1 MYDATVGAGAFP
13 DDEIRRAFR
22 RLVRLVGQ
30 LEPHLHAGL
39 NMSAIEVMALGEL
52 SCLRLKGCRNTSW
65 RSCSAWRRVRSAG
78 WLPTG
83 ATGLGVT
90 RRDPAN
96 RRYFQ
101 LKLTDSGRASAERIG
116 RDLQAHHQR
125 ILAGM
130 TGEEQRSLLTGLAA
144 LSRVLDADLRP
155 RTPS

>member
-1 MYDATVGAGAFP
+1 LYDATVGAGAFP

-39 NMSAIEVMALGEL
+39 NVSLSEVMALGEL
-52 SCLRLKGCRNTSW
+52 SEVEGLSQHELAQLLGLEKSTVSRLAAGLE
-65 RSCSAWRRVRSAG
+65 RRG
-78 WLPTG
+78 W
-83 ATGLGVT
+83 VSR

-116 RDLQAHHQR
+116 RELQAHHQR

>member
-1 MYDATVGAGAFP
+1 MQGRFP
-13 DDEIRRAFR
+13 DYDIRRAFR

-39 NMSAIEVMALGEL
+39 NVSLSEVMALGEL
-52 SCLRLKGCRNTSW
+52 SEVEGLSQHELAQLLGLEKSTVSRLAAGLE
-65 RSCSAWRRVRSAG
+65 RRG
-78 WLPTG
+78 WVSRP
-83 ATGLGVT
+83 
-90 RRDPAN
+90 RDPAN

-116 RDLQAHHQR
+116 RDCRRHHQR